1 MDTFDVLHKRRS
13 VRAYTGESIP
23 RSHLEIIVDAGRM
36 AASGSNLQPWVFIV
50 VTNAGMISKLSM
62 AAAWMKNAAAII
74 AVVMDPSSRWWL
86 EDGSAA
92 VQNMQIAA
100 TALGYG
106 SCWLEGRT
114 RAHEDELKQLL
125 GIPEDR
131 RLMTL
136 LPVGVPVEWPEK
148 EKKSLSDVMRWEKWE
163 SED

>member
-1 MDTFDVLHKRRS
+1 MDTFEVLHKRRS
-13 VRAYTGESIP
+13 VRAYTGESIS
-23 RSHLEIIVDAGRM
+23 RNDLETIVDAGRM

-50 VTNAGMISKLSM
+50 VTDREMISKLSL
-62 AAAWMKNAAAII
+62 AAAWMDKAAAVI

-114 RAHEDELKQLL
+114 RAHEGELKDYL
-125 GIPEDR
+125 GIPEEK

-148 EKKSLSDVMRWEKWE
+148 EKKNLKDVMRWEKYAE
-163 SED
+163 

>member
-1 MDTFDVLHKRRS
+1 MDTFEVIRKRRS

-23 RSHLEIIVDAGRM
+23 RQDLETIVDAGRM

-50 VTNAGMISKLSM
+50 VTDKAMISKLCI
-62 AAAWMKNAAAII
+62 AAAWMDKAAAII
-74 AVVMDPSSRWWL
+74 AVVMDPASRWWL

-92 VQNMQIAA
+92 VENMQIAA
-100 TALGYG
+100 TALEYG

-114 RAHEDELKQLL
+114 RAHETELKKLL
-125 GIPEDR
+125 GVPEGK

-148 EKKSLSDVMRWEKWE
+148 EKKKIVISSIGKPY
-163 SED
+163 

>member
-1 MDTFDVLHKRRS
+1 MDTFEVLHKRRS

-23 RSHLEIIVDAGRM
+23 RNDLETIVDAGRM

-50 VTNAGMISKLSM
+50 VTEKEMISKLCL
-62 AAAWMKNAAAII
+62 AAAWMDKAAAII

-114 RAHEDELKQLL
+114 RAHEGELKDYL
-125 GIPEDR
+125 GIPEEK

-148 EKKSLSDVMRWEKWE
+148 EKKALVDVMRWEKYAE
-163 SED
+163 